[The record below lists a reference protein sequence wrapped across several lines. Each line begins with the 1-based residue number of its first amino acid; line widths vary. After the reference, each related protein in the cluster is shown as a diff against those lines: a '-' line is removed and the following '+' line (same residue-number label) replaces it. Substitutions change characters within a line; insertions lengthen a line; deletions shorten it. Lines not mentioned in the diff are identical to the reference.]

1 MVLLVVRCKVAQP
14 RPLKVFEGRMWLAV
28 LATLGLS
35 AQAVRVDICARYPNP
50 DPCLPGGVWDPI
62 LNRYIGVK
70 SLVCLKC
77 SRNRLVECSSR
88 GVCVQSSYTKVMVM

>member
-1 MVLLVVRCKVAQP
+1 MVRCMQVAQP
-14 RPLKVFEGRMWLAV
+14 RPLKEFEGRMWLAV

-62 LNRYIGVK
+62 LNRYWRQISCVFK
-70 SLVCLKC
+70 MFTD
-77 SRNRLVECSSR
+77 RAESSR
-88 GVCVQSSYTKVMVM
+88 